1 MFRRI
6 LTFVSIAALFCSYSI
21 PASAQTTEEQLT
33 AQFEAELY
41 EYSLTHSREEVAAYA
56 QYRLD
61 SMTTNGYSGET
72 NVLEAEISG
81 DVLYDDTEDLFS
93 VWLRGETTFNSLIY
107 LDEDRDPYDALLD
120 CTHRKWDECR
130 AQYNASLFT
139 SAALATGIFAGCN
152 GITALTGFIACTAAA
167 LAAHGLQIKSAS
179 ITLESCVSGAYEA
192 CRREAGLSP

>member
-6 LTFVSIAALFCSYSI
+6 VTLLSIAAVFCVYTI
-21 PASAQTTEEQLT
+21 PASAQTTEEQLK

-41 EYSLTHSREEVAAYA
+41 GYSLTHSREEVAAYA

-61 SMTTNGYSGET
+61 SMTMNAYNGQT
-72 NVLEAEISG
+72 TVLEAGISR
-81 DVLYDDTEDLFS
+81 DVLDDDTEDFIS
-93 VWLRGETTFNSLIY
+93 VWLRGETSFNSLIY
-107 LDEDRDPYDALLD
+107 LDEDRDPYNSLLD

-130 AQYNASLFT
+130 DQYNASLFT

-152 GITALTGFIACTAAA
+152 GITALTGFIACTAGA

-179 ITLESCVSGAYEA
+179 ITLESCAGGAYQA
-192 CRREAGLSP
+192 CRREMGLSP